1 MVHFPEIADITLKYF
16 LWPGLL
22 IFIIILLMFDTGIFR
37 RFRYLKITL
46 MLSLLLVAGHL
57 LAIPWY
63 YIPDDVLLIIIATL
77 LMSGILVPLLGNPFD
92 KALSDIT
99 RHITPLVDDIEE
111 YVMLVYRH
119 ARRVVILLV
128 GSTVVVIGIVMIV
141 TPAPAILVI
150 PIGLSILAIEF
161 AWARRWLLHFRNTI
175 DDLRNKI
182 LDKIKSTDKPPK

>member
-1 MVHFPEIADITLKYF
+1 MKYL

-22 IFIIILLMFDTGIFR
+22 LFIIILLMFDTGIFR
-37 RFRYLKITL
+37 RFRYLKATL

-63 YIPDDVLLIIIATL
+63 FISDQVLLIIIATL
-77 LMSGILVPLLGNPFD
+77 LLTGILLSLIGNPFD
-92 KALSDIT
+92 VSRHLS
-99 RHITPLVDDIEE
+99 PLVDDIEE
-111 YVMLVYRH
+111 YMMLVYRH

-128 GSTVVVIGIVMIV
+128 GSTVVVVGIIMIV

-161 AWARRWLLHFRNTI
+161 AWARRWLLHFHKTI
-175 DDLRNKI
+175 EDLRQKI
-182 LDKIKSTDKPPK
+182 VDKMKSPDKKDNSNHS